1 MVYLPDQQLA
11 TLQASIS
18 EIYPVALI
26 RCEHNEIQHLIGINF
41 SKSFDELTDLFFA
54 VLPLPSGN
62 QVVLVNRLNAPQP
75 GTEICV
81 KPNQTE
87 IPTIIHEVL
96 EKLSLSVDN
105 LSWVNPDHKAQ
116 FYELINLP
124 IPSHYDQLTNYPQE
138 FAGVDFSGCD
148 LQGIDF
154 EKANLRKTIL
164 KQANLSRANLLNAD
178 LCGADLSQANLQN
191 ADLRG
196 ANLSGA
202 NLSGTNLEKA
212 NLQGANLQR
221 TNLRGARLTAAN
233 LDRT

>member
-1 MVYLPDQQLA
+1 MN
-11 TLQASIS
+11 I
-18 EIYPVALI
+18 
-26 RCEHNEIQHLIGINF
+26 NEIQHLIGINF

-54 VLPLPSGN
+54 VLPLHSGN

-105 LSWVNPDHKAQ
+105 LSWLNSDHEAQ

-124 IPSHYDQLTNYPQE
+124 TPSHCDQLTNYPQE

-196 ANLSGA
+196 ANLSDA
-202 NLSGTNLEKA
+202 NLEEA
-212 NLQGANLQR
+212 NLQGANLES

-233 LDRT
+233 LDSNLSYGYPVFPSSRHELCRLCQLHSTNH